1 MAEPLQE
8 ITLAGRTV
16 SLTGDPNDPYFTNLQ
31 AFHRGSPQLDRYA
44 AHHLRRDALCI
55 DAGANI
61 GLTSLLLSL
70 SCPDGHVF
78 AFEALPG
85 TARYLR
91 RNLERNGITNCTVVE
106 TALGAYGGELAFT
119 ESGAG
124 SHAVTEAHMQAAT
137 RSTVRV
143 PVTTLDAFADQHLR
157 GRRVD
162 FIKMD
167 VEGFEPAVIEG
178 GARLIERDRP
188 PLFIEFNAW
197 SLAFAQG
204 FDPFDFA
211 RCLWDAFDAFQVGE
225 GGDLV
230 PADRDGFLYAAMV
243 QRGCVDDLLLRL
255 KPGAAVPLARQASR
269 TAREGQLRAEL
280 DAVRR
285 STSWRVTAPLRALKE
300 AFGGARSR

>member
-1 MAEPLQE
+1 MAEALQE
-8 ITLAGRTV
+8 ITVAGRAV
-16 SLTGDPNDPYFTNLQ
+16 SLTGDPHDPYFTNLQ
-31 AFHRGSPQLDRYA
+31 AFHRSSPQLDHYA
-44 AHHLRRDALCI
+44 AHHLRPDALCI

-61 GLTSLLLSL
+61 GLTALLLSL

-78 AFEALPG
+78 AFEALPR

-91 RNLERNGITNCTVVE
+91 RNLECNGITNCTVVE
-106 TALGAYGGELAFT
+106 SALGAHGGELAFT

-124 SHAVTEAHMQAAT
+124 SHVVTEAHMQAGT
-137 RSTVRV
+137 RHTVRV
-143 PVTTLDAFADQHLR
+143 PVTTLDGFTDQRLN

-178 GARLIERDRP
+178 AARLIERDRP

-211 RCLWDAFDAFQVGE
+211 RCLWDAFETFQVDECGS
-225 GGDLV
+225 LV

-243 QRGCVDDLLLRL
+243 QHGCVDDLLLRL
-255 KPGAAVPLARQASR
+255 KPGATVPLAQQASR
-269 TAREGQLRAEL
+269 TARETQLRTEL

-285 STSWRVTAPLRALKE
+285 STSWRVTAPLRTLKE
-300 AFGGARSR
+300 AFGSVRGH